1 MRFFAF
7 LLLCVGAIGAAFA
20 QETPD
25 LKADAQLQASLS
37 FTEPLIPL
45 RELVQKVR
53 ERTGAPLAVAPEIA
67 DDKVCVLVSEK
78 PAHEILNRLAELLR
92 YQWQWGTDG
101 KTYVL
106 RIPAVERQR
115 ERALYQLAQST
126 VQQRQREALQ
136 RIIALARQYSLQQLT
151 QMLGSPDFHGKSD
164 RETSHA
170 VVELS
175 NAGAYCVART
185 LGLLP
190 DAIRERLWTAQSLIF
205 SSELDEEAG
214 LPLQPDLE
222 RALLRLFQ
230 ENDLIDRENTRLKRV
245 EIRYLPCSQS
255 IDLSYI
261 AVSSQAIQQHGG
273 FGLSL
278 FSWGATESTELESH
292 ALCKVWREWQ
302 TNRDELRRLP
312 EAKRAENTPAL
323 QIPEPLRDSVFSN
336 LITWAQSRRLNLY
349 ADVYRIRPAQSPRR
363 SRARTEPIAQQNED
377 PIPPFEWSASAF
389 WLRLDGDTLLARHKD
404 YYWLRPSEIPE
415 RLLRPLEAKIERRE
429 PITLDEWANF
439 VAALTPMQLERASGA
454 LRLTHLSGSRIVHAT
469 SVPMGMVLH
478 TMPALQFWASLT
490 PAQRAA
496 VQRGDPLLLERLTPT
511 QRQRFAEAFNPPP
524 LPGCVSQEST
534 IVSMTSRDGAIVLNI
549 PEYWFSGSVRRL
561 SEAHARPDR
570 FQLRISGVAPPYTAN
585 EGRPLTVRVGAS
597 PFNEPSD
604 ATDKG
609 YRLSFIADGRERA
622 YVVYQ
627 TVPET
632 AGSEV
637 EIPRTR
643 SGDGA
648 ALVAPNLT
656 IRQDD

>member
-1 MRFFAF
+1 MRFLAFA
-7 LLLCVGAIGAAFA
+7 LLWVGAVGTVFP
-20 QETPD
+20 QEMPD
-25 LKADAQLQASLS
+25 LGADARLQASLS

-45 RELVQKVR
+45 RELVQKIR
-53 ERTGAPLAVAPEIA
+53 ERTDAPLAVAPEIA

-78 PAHEILNRLAELLR
+78 PAYEILNRLAELLR

-126 VQQRQREALQ
+126 EQQRQREALR
-136 RIIALARQYSLQQLT
+136 RIIALARQYSLQQLK
-151 QMLGSPDFHGKSD
+151 QLLDSPDFRDKSD
-164 RETSHA
+164 RETSRA

-222 RALLRLFQ
+222 RTLLRLLR
-230 ENDLIDRENTRLKRV
+230 ENDQIDRENARLKRV

-261 AVSSQAIQQHGG
+261 AVSSQAIQQRGG

-278 FSWGATESTELESH
+278 FSWGPTESTEVESH
-292 ALCKVWREWQ
+292 ALCKVCREWQ
-302 TNRDELRRLP
+302 TNRDELLRLP
-312 EAKRAENTPAL
+312 EVKRAENTPAL

-336 LITWAQSRRLNLY
+336 LITWARSRRLNLY
-349 ADVYRIRPAQSPRR
+349 ADVYRIRSAQRPRR
-363 SRARTEPIAQQNED
+363 FRERIEQAAQQNEA
-377 PIPPFEWSASAF
+377 PVPPFEWSAPVF

-415 RLLRPLEAKIERRE
+415 RLLHPLEAKIERRE

-439 VAALTPMQLERASGA
+439 AAALTPKQLERAAGA
-454 LRLTHLSGSRIVHAT
+454 LSLNHLSGTQIVHAT
-469 SVPMGMVLH
+469 SVPMGMGLH
-478 TMPALQFWASLT
+478 TLPALRFWASLT

-496 VQRGDPLLLERLTPT
+496 ALRGDPLPLERLTTT

-524 LPGCVSQEST
+524 LPGCVSQESPG
-534 IVSMTSRDGAIVLNI
+534 VSITTRDGVIVLNI
-549 PEYWFSGSVRRL
+549 PEYWFSGGVRRL
-561 SEAHARPDR
+561 SEVEARPNR
-570 FQLRISGVAPPYTAN
+570 FQMRTSGVAPPYAAN

-597 PFNEPSD
+597 PFNEPSN

-609 YRLSFIADGRERA
+609 YLLSFIADGREHA
-622 YVVYQ
+622 FVVYQ
-627 TVPET
+627 TVPEI

-637 EIPRTR
+637 EIPRTG
-643 SGDGA
+643 SGEGA
-648 ALVAPNLT
+648 TVVAPSMT
-656 IRQDD
+656 IRD